1 EALRKAAAGWMRWRN
16 LPEAAQR
23 EAIAE
28 AETRVV
34 TEVRRRLGGSAVA
47 RLRQLELQAQGARA
61 VLRPEVADHLSITDG
76 QRSRLDALFE
86 RSDQALA
93 QIPSVGAT
101 GRARRQAAIVR
112 LRQVESEAFRK
123 LLVDGQQ
130 ARWLESLGEQ
140 RETGSFE
147 RVLPMAP
154 ELVDS
159 GVWGDPDRKAR
170 LSDLRGKVVLLHYY
184 AFQCHNCHAN
194 FDVYNRWHQELR
206 DQGIV
211 VVGVQ
216 TPETDDERDAGRVLE
231 AARKARFEFPVLV
244 DLKSANWEAWGT
256 TMWPTVYVID
266 RRGYVRHWW
275 MGELRWKGAQGD
287 REIERLARRLS
298 A

>member
-1 EALRKAAAGWMRWRN
+1 AAAGWMRWRN

-93 QIPSVGAT
+93 QIPSVWAT
-101 GRARRQAAIVR
+101 SRARRQAAIVR

-159 GVWGDPDRKAR
+159 GVWVDPDRKAR

-194 FDVYNRWHQELR
+194 FDVYNRWHQELC